1 MRKCLRCGIE
11 MVENG
16 CPRVAS
22 GWPIAIAKD
31 SLYGKKL
38 GELCCAVCPKL
49 PQMWICRV
57 LHKRYRC
64 IAKKII
70 KDIFPVIGAQT
81 AEACGT
87 GGGRPGAHRTGG
99 RGGH

>member
-16 CPRVAS
+16 CPGAAS

-38 GELCCAVCPKL
+38 GELCCAVCPK
-49 PQMWICRV
+49 CGYV
-57 LHKRYRC
+57 EFY
-64 IAKKII
+64 I
-70 KDIFPVIGAQT
+70 KDT
-81 AEACGT
+81 EKKKKNDKRHLSCHWSSN
-87 GGGRPGAHRTGG
+87 GGSLWHGRRPSRRA
-99 RGGH
+99 

>member
-38 GELCCAVCPKL
+38 GELCCAVCPKCGYVEFYIKDTAAL
-49 PQMWICRV
+49 Q
-57 LHKRYRC
+57 
-64 IAKKII
+64 KKII
-70 KDIFPVIGAQT
+70 KGIFPVIGAQT

>member
-1 MRKCLRCGIE
+1 MRKCLHCGIE

-38 GELCCAVCPKL
+38 GELCCAVCPK
-49 PQMWICRV
+49 CGYV
-57 LHKRYRC
+57 EFY
-64 IAKKII
+64 I
-70 KDIFPVIGAQT
+70 KDT
-81 AEACGT
+81 AALQKKL
-87 GGGRPGAHRTGG
+87 
-99 RGGH
+99 